1 MDLKGPNRKLGRTH
15 RPIHRSAL
23 DQARQLLGSFGVAE
37 REGNA
42 LGQPEKPQGQARTP
56 ANLKPEQFNAYPV
69 QARKLVISYLP
80 SLKMLPLSFLPSILR
95 EISAY
100 DWKFP
105 AEREEIEKQLVAIN
119 ALSPGE
125 TKEWFQGFAQIR
137 VSPQLA
143 SLDWV
148 NGPVEFVE
156 QLSS

>member
-1 MDLKGPNRKLGRTH
+1 
-15 RPIHRSAL
+15 
-23 DQARQLLGSFGVAE
+23 
-37 REGNA
+37 
-42 LGQPEKPQGQARTP
+42 
-56 ANLKPEQFNAYPV
+56 
-69 QARKLVISYLP
+69 
-80 SLKMLPLSFLPSILR
+80 MLPLSFLPSILR